1 MGQCVWKGCM
11 LLDMATVMKRF
22 VTLFVLAVFLT
33 ISAAPQSR
41 RPPLSKD
48 EVHDMLSS
56 HQPSSE
62 IAATIQKY
70 GINFPPTDAVLEEF
84 RASGADQSVL
94 AALQRA
100 WHPEIP
106 KPLSAT
112 QIRMLVTAETPN
124 ENIVRLM
131 AERGIDFQPTAAF
144 LNEIR
149 SDGAQDALID
159 ALQRASPRPFSKQEL
174 MQLLGTSLDEN
185 GLAQQVRE
193 RGIDFDPVAANLQ
206 ALRNAGAHTPLL
218 EAVRTA
224 RREKPFAARAP
235 AVAAVPPVVA
245 EGKSVNLV
253 CGPGDSDVPVF
264 AVPDNLGNIATNLHC
279 GEQVVFLGNVPAP
292 PGVDKI
298 RYGDGKVGYIAD
310 AYIGSTLAG
319 IGADIKPPT
328 AIYKPDPD
336 YTPQAARKGIEGT
349 IQFSVVVDTAG
360 NIADI
365 QEKSAP
371 LGDGLDQSAIDTV
384 KKWKFNPA
392 TRNGVPVPVRVT
404 VEVSFRMSKGPK

>member
-1 MGQCVWKGCM
+1 MV
-11 LLDMATVMKRF
+11 MATVVRRV
-22 VTLFVLAVFLT
+22 VTFFALAACLA

-56 HQPSSE
+56 HQSSSE
-62 IAATIQKY
+62 IVATIQKY

-84 RASGADQSVL
+84 RASGADKAVL
-94 AALQRA
+94 ATLQQA
-100 WHPEIP
+100 WHPVIP
-106 KPLSAT
+106 NPLSAT
-112 QIRMLVTAETPN
+112 QIRMLVSAETPN

-149 SDGAQDALID
+149 SEGVQEILLDALR
-159 ALQRASPRPFSKQEL
+159 RASPRPFSKEEL
-174 MQLLGTSLDEN
+174 IQLLGTNMDQN
-185 GLAQQVRE
+185 GLVLQIRE
-193 RGIDFDPVAANLQ
+193 RGIDFEPVTANLQ
-206 ALRNAGAHTPLL
+206 ALRTAGAHTALL
-218 EAVRTA
+218 EAVRAA
-224 RREKPFAARAP
+224 RRAKPFAAQAP
-235 AVAAVPPVVA
+235 AVAAAPPVVA
-245 EGKSVNLV
+245 EGKPVNLV
-253 CGPGDSDVPVF
+253 CGPGDSNVPVF
-264 AVPDNLGNIATNLHC
+264 AVPDNLGNIATHLPC

-298 RYGDGKVGYIAD
+298 RYGDGKIGYIAD
-310 AYIGSTLAG
+310 DYIGSSMAG
-319 IGADIKPPT
+319 LGGDVKPPA

-336 YTPQAARKGIEGT
+336 YTPQATRAGIEGT

-360 NIADI
+360 NISDI

-384 KKWKFNPA
+384 KKWKFTPA
-392 TRNGVPVPVRVT
+392 TRNGVPVPVRMT
-404 VEVSFRMSKGPK
+404 VEVSFRMGKGPK

>member
-1 MGQCVWKGCM
+1 M
-11 LLDMATVMKRF
+11 LFDMPTGMKRF
-22 VTLFVLAVFLT
+22 VTLFVLTVFLT

-48 EVHDMLSS
+48 EVHDLLSS
-56 HQPSSE
+56 HQPGSE
-62 IAATIQKY
+62 IAATIRKY
-70 GINFPPTDAVLEEF
+70 GINFSPTNAVLEEF
-84 RASGADQSVL
+84 RASGADKSVL
-94 AALQRA
+94 AALQQA

-112 QIRMLVTAETPN
+112 QIRMLVTAETPS

-144 LNEIR
+144 LNEMR

-159 ALQRASPRPFSKQEL
+159 ALRRASPRPFSKEEL
-174 MQLLGTSLDEN
+174 EQLLGTSMDED
-185 GLAQQVRE
+185 GLAQQVRQ
-193 RGIDFDPVAANLQ
+193 RGIDFEPVTANLE
-206 ALRNAGAHTPLL
+206 ALRNAGAHSPLL

-224 RREKPFAARAP
+224 RREKPFVAGTP
-235 AVAAVPPVVA
+235 AVAALPPVVA
-245 EGKSVNLV
+245 EGKPVNLV
-253 CGPGDSDVPVF
+253 CGAGDSDVPIF
-264 AVPDNLGNIATNLHC
+264 AVPDNLGDVATHLPC
-279 GEQVVFLGNVPAP
+279 GQQVTFMGKVAAP

-298 RYGDGKVGYIAD
+298 RYGDGKEGYVAD
-310 AYIGSTLAG
+310 DYIGSAIAG
-319 IGADIKPPT
+319 LGADVKPPT

-336 YTPQAARKGIEGT
+336 YTPQAARDGIEGT
-349 IQFSVVVDTAG
+349 IQFSVVVDTEG
-360 NIADI
+360 DISDI

-404 VEVSFRMSKGPK
+404 VEVSFRMRKAPK